1 MNTQV
6 SQITNDA
13 PVITVAFFADR
24 KEVEQVMIV
33 EVPAAVPV
41 EKRVWVASLKIRRL
55 FPEAYNFTEVK
66 TSRKML
72 SVECGGIPEGYEISA
87 AGY

>member
-6 SQITNDA
+6 SQFPDA
-13 PVITVAFFADR
+13 PVIVVAFFADR
-24 KEVEQVMIV
+24 KEIEQQMIV
-33 EVPAAVPV
+33 EVPAAVPF
-41 EKRVWVASLKIRRL
+41 EKRLWAASRKIRRL

-66 TSRKML
+66 TASKML
-72 SVECGGIPEGYEISA
+72 SVECGGIPEGYEIAA

>member
-1 MNTQV
+1 MKTQF
-6 SQITNDA
+6 SQITDDA

-33 EVPAAVPV
+33 EIPAAVPV
-41 EKRVWVASLKIRRL
+41 EKRVFAASHKIRRL

-66 TSRKML
+66 KAREML
-72 SVECGGIPEGYEISA
+72 SVECGGIPEGYEIAA